1 MSIPSEVL
9 CIVCPLGCRIG
20 VEEKDGEF
28 FFRGGCARGK
38 SYAAQ
43 EVTHPCRIVT
53 TTVRVRCGEI
63 PRLPVRTSHPFP
75 KDRIFDLMEF
85 LRSFEVEAPVQ
96 RGTVLA
102 RNLLGTGIDLVA
114 TRTIRRLEREGEY
127 SKEAEA
133 ATSRSSSWPQE

>member
-9 CIVCPLGCRIG
+9 CIVCPLGCRIR
-20 VEEKDGEF
+20 VEEKDGELSF
-28 FFRGGCARGK
+28 QGGCARGK

-43 EVTHPCRIVT
+43 EVTHPCRVVT
-53 TTVRVRCGEI
+53 TTVRIRCGEI

-75 KDRIFDLMEF
+75 KNRIFELMEF
-85 LRSFEVEAPVQ
+85 LRSFEVEAPVK

-114 TRTIRRLEREGEY
+114 TRTIRRLEREGECL
-127 SKEAEA
+127 KEAGA
-133 ATSRSSSWPQE
+133 AASQSSS